1 MPMTFRLPVLS
12 SPGAALL
19 TLVLLAPPACSKT
32 TSAPPPAPANPA
44 VPTTPPPP
52 PPVVTPVPPAS
63 VTPPVAPQ
71 PATPNP
77 GPLAKTPDLAW
88 TDLKALSYD
97 ARQELFAGLV
107 RLNAQVDARLATF
120 TTRRA
125 NLKASTDTA
134 GWDFAMKAFVNARA
148 YLQSTSAE
156 MDRATPQT
164 WDQYKDKLGRAWDRV
179 REAAAEVEATVS
191 P

>member
-1 MPMTFRLPVLS
+1 MKSRFPVF
-12 SPGAALL
+12 SPPGFTLL
-19 TLVLLAPPACSKT
+19 TLLLLAPPACSKT
-32 TSAPPPAPANPA
+32 TSAPPPAPANPTA
-44 VPTTPPPP
+44 PATPPPP
-52 PPVVTPVPPAS
+52 PPVAKPIPPAP

-71 PATPNP
+71 PAAPNP

-120 TTRRA
+120 TARRA
-125 NLKASTDTA
+125 NLKASADTA
-134 GWDFAMKAFVNARA
+134 GWDFAMKAFGNARA
-148 YLQSTSAE
+148 YLQSTSDE
-156 MDRATPQT
+156 MNRATPQT

>member
-1 MPMTFRLPVLS
+1 MNPRFPIFFPPGFTVL
-12 SPGAALL
+12 ALL
-19 TLVLLAPPACSKT
+19 LLAPPACSKT

-44 VPTTPPPP
+44 GPATPPPP
-52 PPVVTPVPPAS
+52 PPVAIPVQPAP
-63 VTPPVAPQ
+63 VTPPPAAPSR
-71 PATPNP
+71 

-97 ARQELFAGLV
+97 AREELCAGLV
-107 RLNAQVDARLATF
+107 RLNVQVDARLAAF
-120 TTRRA
+120 TARRA
-125 NLKASTDTA
+125 TMKAAADTA
-134 GWDFAMKAFVNARA
+134 GWDFAMKAFGNARA
-148 YLQSTSAE
+148 YLQSTSDE
-156 MDRATPQT
+156 MNRATPQA